1 MINTFKLTSTNLVKK
16 YNPFKRN
23 HSQKNKEDIPD
34 RSDESVKNS
43 DHTKRSSS
51 NDNKDYSQC
60 NSETKTEQKLYK
72 EKSLNKEKLTKGM
85 NNGEYEKNIVTKIKE
100 PAESLEIK
108 HNDKI
113 TSETDQERIK
123 TLLHVFI

>member
-1 MINTFKLTSTNLVKK
+1 
-16 YNPFKRN
+16 
-23 HSQKNKEDIPD
+23 
-34 RSDESVKNS
+34 
-43 DHTKRSSS
+43 
-51 NDNKDYSQC
+51 
-60 NSETKTEQKLYK
+60 
-72 EKSLNKEKLTKGM
+72 M